1 MASIVID
8 IDRSAQGRQLS
19 HCTELTR
26 HESNYRNQQRS
37 RPAHASRRANLGLAM
52 SLWALSTSLAGG
64 LGLFLLGMSMMT
76 DGLKLAAGPALEN
89 ILAGATRTRW
99 HALGSGVMVTALV
112 QSSSA
117 VTVAAIGFVNAGL
130 LSLGPALW
138 VLFGANVGTTMTGW
152 IVALV
157 GLKFKIEALALPLI
171 GVGVVLRL
179 TGQGQRRGAVGSA
192 LAGFGLLFLGIAML
206 QQSFTGLAG
215 QISLPQ
221 GEGPL
226 AVLAQVGIGALM
238 TVLMQSSS
246 ASITIALTAAQ
257 GGLLSTQGA
266 AAVVIGANIGTT
278 VTALLAAIGATPNA
292 RRAASAH
299 VAFNLITG
307 VVALALLPWL
317 IGALG
322 VAREALGLP
331 SDPAAKLALFHTIF
345 NLLGVLLM
353 WPLAAPLTRWLQ
365 RRFLAREDDEA
376 QTQYL
381 DDNVQQVPAL
391 AVEALKREVA
401 RIGHVTVRMARA
413 ALAGLDGAAL
423 ARDQAIV
430 TQLIA
435 AVEAFAERM
444 NRGAMSQRASQ
455 HLAQVLRVL
464 RYHETTAEQVHLA
477 APLRRLN
484 TQHPAGTVLHD
495 AFLNQADALLAWC
508 DPQTAEPETAALDAA
523 TQTMETAYEE
533 LKTGLLGAGAAGGA
547 RLADME
553 EALRRYSALRRAAQ
567 QASKARRRWSS
578 VAAPVEP

>member
-1 MASIVID
+1 MPAA
-8 IDRSAQGRQLS
+8 RSPGHL
-19 HCTELTR
+19 EV
-26 HESNYRNQQRS
+26 
-37 RPAHASRRANLGLAM
+37 GV
-52 SLWALSTSLAGG
+52 SLWTLASSLAGG
-64 LGLFLLGMSMMT
+64 LGLFLLGMTMMT
-76 DGLKLAAGPALEN
+76 DGLKLAAGPALER

-152 IVALV
+152 MVALI

-171 GVGVVLRL
+171 GVGVLLRL
-179 TGQGQRRGAVGSA
+179 TGEGQRRGALGST
-192 LAGFGLLFLGIAML
+192 LAGFGLLFFGIAML
-206 QQSFTGLAG
+206 QESFIGLAG
-215 QISLPQ
+215 QVQLPQ
-221 GEGPL
+221 GEGL
-226 AVLAQVGIGALM
+226 LGIVAQVGVGALM

-246 ASITIALTAAQ
+246 ASIAIALTAAQ
-257 GGLLSTQGA
+257 GGLLTTQGA

-292 RRAASAH
+292 RRAATAH
-299 VAFNLITG
+299 VVFNVITG

-353 WPLAAPLTRWLQ
+353 WPLAAPLTHWLQ
-365 RRFLAREDDEA
+365 ARFRAREDNEA
-376 QTQYL
+376 QPQYL
-381 DDNVQQVPAL
+381 DDNVLQVPSL
-391 AVEALKREVA
+391 AVDALKREVA
-401 RIGHVTVRMARA
+401 RIGHVSVRMVRS
-413 ALAGLDGAAL
+413 ALAGSHAPAL
-423 ARDQAIV
+423 ARDRAIV
-430 TQLIA
+430 TQLDA

-444 NRGAMSQRASQ
+444 NRRAMSQRASER
-455 HLAQVLRVL
+455 LAQVLRVL
-464 RYHETTAEQVHLA
+464 RYHETVTEQVGVA
-477 APLRRLN
+477 APLRPLAAEGP
-484 TQHPAGTVLHD
+484 TLSLLHD
-495 AFLNQADALLAWC
+495 AFAQNADALLALC
-508 DPQTAEPETAALDAA
+508 DPETSEPDTAALEAA
-523 TQTMETAYEE
+523 SQRMEAAYEA
-533 LKTGLLGAGAAGGA
+533 LKSGLLAAGAAGGA

-567 QASKARRRWSS
+567 QATKARRRWPTI
-578 VAAPVEP
+578 AEPDAS